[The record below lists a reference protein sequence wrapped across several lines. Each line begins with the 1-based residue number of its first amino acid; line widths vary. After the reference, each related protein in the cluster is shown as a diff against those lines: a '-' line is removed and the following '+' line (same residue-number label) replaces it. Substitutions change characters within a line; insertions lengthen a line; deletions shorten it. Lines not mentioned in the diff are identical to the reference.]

1 MKQRTC
7 FVSNSSSSS
16 FIVAIDRPVTV
27 DKDHACRPL
36 RILEEIADLE
46 EYKHRGN
53 FDSWEKERLEELVKK
68 LDRYKAYAKAH
79 DAYVFSV
86 EVPYGGEDDF
96 EYSMK
101 HGVPG
106 FRVLERED

>member
-1 MKQRTC
+1 MKIRRC

-27 DKDHACRPL
+27 DKEHSCRPL

-46 EYKHRGN
+46 ESKHRGT
-53 FDSWEKERLEELVKK
+53 FDSWEKERLDELLRK
-68 LDRYKAYAKAH
+68 LDELKEYARKR
-79 DAYVFSV
+79 DAYVFSL
-86 EVPYGGEDDF
+86 EIPYGSEDDF

-106 FRVLERED
+106 FKVLEQLD